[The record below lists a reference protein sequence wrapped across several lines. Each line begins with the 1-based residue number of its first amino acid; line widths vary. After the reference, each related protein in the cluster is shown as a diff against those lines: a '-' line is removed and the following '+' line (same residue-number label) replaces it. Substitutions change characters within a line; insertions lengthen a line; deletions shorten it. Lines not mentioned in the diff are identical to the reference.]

1 MWPGTREQWHPCL
14 LPRAL
19 LSSLGGAAVT
29 TSAERARSLARRL
42 WEASS
47 EDRSK
52 EIVRAY
58 AETAGEAL
66 EAFILA
72 FEQAKRREVRM

>member
-1 MWPGTREQWHPCL
+1 MTFSTLIPAADLHND
-14 LPRAL
+14 
-19 LSSLGGAAVT
+19 AVT
-29 TSAERARSLARRL
+29 TSAERARGLARRL

-52 EIVRAY
+52 EVVRAY
-58 AETAGEAL
+58 TETAGEAL